1 MVPTLRLRRAP
12 FFATR
17 NRRSR
22 SGGGAAGAGVEGFFF
37 AVADLAPAAA
47 GDLRTGLDGVGCGGG
62 GVPGM
67 LGLEFSDVWEDRA
80 REGQGVLAAAG
91 AWGLVGV
98 LAAAAAGPR
107 GLVGVFAAAAVDI
120 ARVWR
125 ARRAAGIGLDR
136 GFRLVGGWI
145 WVDEMFPCVWGTKKK
160 GESRGGGGGDGKR
173 ERWGVEPGGVTA
185 SFFRGA
191 PPEAFE

>member
-1 MVPTLRLRRAP
+1 M
-12 FFATR
+12 
-17 NRRSR
+17 
-22 SGGGAAGAGVEGFFF
+22 
-37 AVADLAPAAA
+37 ADLAPAAA

-80 REGQGVLAAAG
+80 REGHGVLDGVLAAAG
-91 AWGLVGV
+91 LVGV
-98 LAAAAAGPR
+98 LAPAAAGPS

-125 ARRAAGIGLDR
+125 ARLAARIGLDRGR

-145 WVDEMFPCVWGTKKK
+145 WDRRRMVGNRKRGGK
-160 GESRGGGGGDGKR
+160 GGGGEGDGKGNVGGR
-173 ERWGVEPGGVTA
+173 LGPSPGGVTA